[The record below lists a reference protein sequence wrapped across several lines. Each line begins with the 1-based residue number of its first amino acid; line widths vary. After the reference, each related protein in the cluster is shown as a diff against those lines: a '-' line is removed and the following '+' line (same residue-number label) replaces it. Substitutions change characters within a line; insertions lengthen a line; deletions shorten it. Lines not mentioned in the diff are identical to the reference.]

1 VQGRARRQ
9 YQESTLREGQ
19 NEKIDHSIAAA
30 LAMAPAGAG
39 AGPVMKQAET
49 EYALSELA
57 NVAIANARCDLQTP
71 DAYFDQLL
79 ALNRQG
85 WTAKRALILRSL
97 EHTSR
102 ESGI

>member
-1 VQGRARRQ
+1 
-9 YQESTLREGQ
+9 
-19 NEKIDHSIAAA
+19 
-30 LAMAPAGAG
+30 MAPAGAG

-97 EHTSR
+97 EHTRQGKRHMTRCRNRNGWPNVRRSQNPR
-102 ESGI
+102 VLLSTM